1 MIVFEL
7 RMMGD
12 AVMSLPFVRAAKEKY
27 HVVVCCTP
35 ARREVY
41 ETLLPA
47 AQVISWEPPW
57 IVEDNKYAL
66 KRWRNANWRTLIR
79 QLRAVRAEVTLTMWP
94 DFRVHLLMALT
105 GARQRIGY
113 PMNEQ
118 NYYGHHIPERRKK
131 MKTGRLLSSV
141 AGCLLLRRLLTE
153 KIDRVSRDQHQ
164 VENWRQMAESL
175 SLPWD
180 VGTPWI
186 PPEHLA
192 APQNGAEERKGGQS
206 WAWHI
211 GARSAMRRWP
221 VGKVE
226 SVVRAHFVTM
236 RKPLLLIASSEDE
249 VPPSLAELAPVS
261 RPKSFRELC
270 AVVNSVDVLICNDT
284 GVAHVGA
291 ALGKRVVSIFSSG
304 EPRWVAPFGNADLV
318 VESKVCPHRPC
329 YDRCVMPSV
338 VCMEAVGTDLVVQ
351 KLTTLEGRLI

>member
-47 AQVISWEPPW
+47 AQVITWEPPW

-66 KRWRNANWRTLIR
+66 KRWRGANWRALVS
-79 QLRAVRAEVTLTMWP
+79 QLRAVRAEVALTMWP

-131 MKTGRLLSSV
+131 MKMGRFLSSV
-141 AGCLLLRRLLTE
+141 AGCLLLRRLLTK
-153 KIDRVSRDQHQ
+153 KIDRRSRDQHQ
-164 VENWRQMAESL
+164 VENWRQLAESL

-186 PPEHLA
+186 PEENIAPARHA
-192 APQNGAEERKGGQS
+192 AARDGGKS

-221 VGKVE
+221 VDKVE
-226 SVVRAHFVTM
+226 SVVKSYFIATGR
-236 RKPLLLIASSEDE
+236 RLLLIASSEDE

-270 AVVNSVDVLICNDT
+270 AVVNAVDFLICNDT

-291 ALGKRVVSIFSSG
+291 ALGKKVVSIFSSG
-304 EPRWVAPFGNADLV
+304 EPRWVAPFDNADLV

-338 VCMEAVGTDLVVQ
+338 ICMEAVSTDLVVR
-351 KLTTLEGRLI
+351 KLTTLESV